1 MPKQQKLTKSKN
13 SPYKLVR
20 RASVRQAENFDEL
33 LEKFES
39 SVTMGDNGGV
49 GDGGV
54 QELVPKDPGQGG
66 ADKGGVPSKPPEVV
80 SDKSEAMT
88 RLPKLKLLLWPLP

>member
-13 SPYKLVR
+13 FPYKLVR

-33 LEKFES
+33 LEKFEG
-39 SVTMGDNGGV
+39 SVTMGDNGDV

-54 QELVPKDPGQGG
+54 QELVPKDTGQTT
-66 ADKGGVPSKPPEVV
+66 KPNI
-80 SDKSEAMT
+80 
-88 RLPKLKLLLWPLP
+88 LPILQCN